1 MPILIE
7 KYIQR
12 VDQTPLFIQLCY
24 PKPRHSCRKRSQVFS
39 YRSSPNNF
47 MTDIFQWIV
56 NILHFYL
63 YRCVGVKYHYSCLP
77 VIYLDYSILSI
88 NYLMTHF
95 KPSFRSSII
104 ISINLLINQLTLMF
118 LHVNA
123 RK

>member
-24 PKPRHSCRKRSQVFS
+24 PKPRHSCRI
-39 YRSSPNNF
+39 PNNF

-56 NILHFYL
+56 NILHFYM
-63 YRCVGVKYHYSCLP
+63 YRCVGVKYHYGCLP
-77 VIYLDYSILSI
+77 VIYFDYSILCI

-104 ISINLLINQLTLMF
+104 ISIKLLINQLTLMF